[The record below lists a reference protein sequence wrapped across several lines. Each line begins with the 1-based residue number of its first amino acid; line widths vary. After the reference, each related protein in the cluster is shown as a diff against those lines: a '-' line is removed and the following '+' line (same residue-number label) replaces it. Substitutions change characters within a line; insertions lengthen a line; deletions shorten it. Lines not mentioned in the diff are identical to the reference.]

1 MKTIPII
8 HVAKREF
15 GLGDDDFRDVLE
27 RVTGKR
33 SLRDMNEKERLAVV
47 DDFKAKGFVVK
58 RGHGKGRRYSSK
70 AYVRLIHALWASCVK
85 LGVIEDG
92 SSKALRSF
100 IANITETKGRRVDD
114 PEFLSYDEASPII
127 ETLKSMERRG
137 KEKARAKG

>member
-15 GLGDDDFRDVLE
+15 GLGEDDFRDVLE

-33 SLRDMNEKERLAVV
+33 SLREMTEKERLAVV
-47 DDFKAKGFVVK
+47 DDFKARGFVVK
-58 RGHGKGRRYSSK
+58 HGKGRKGKPGYSTK
-70 AYVRLIHALWASCVK
+70 GYVRLIHALWASCAK

-92 SSKALRSF
+92 SAKALRSF
-100 IANITETKGRRVDD
+100 VGSRTEAKGKRVDD

-137 KEKARAKG
+137 KDKAQR